1 MLGAYDL
8 MDKKTGKTMGGMQ
21 LNIAPEQ
28 CAIQVAPDASC
39 VYLYALGTQPTGWRS
54 RPVCPIPTVHPNL
67 NPTPTPHPHP
77 HPHPHPSPR
86 PNRSPN
92 TPALALALALTLTL
106 TPRRLQQDAET
117 PADESE
123 EPTQH

>member
-54 RPVCPIPTVHPNL
+54 RPVCPIPTVHPNFNPTPNPIPTVHPKL
-67 NPTPTPHPHP
+67 NPTPTPHP
-77 HPHPHPSPR
+77 SPL
-86 PNRSPN
+86 
-92 TPALALALALTLTL
+92 TLTLTL
-106 TPRRLQQDAET
+106 TPT
-117 PADESE
+117 
-123 EPTQH
+123 